1 MKNKK
6 KQKRFLKKQK
16 NNQNILNKMT
26 KISASDVGKL
36 RRQTGSGMMD
46 CKKALIEAGGDFE
59 QAVDILRKK
68 GQKVAAKRADRQATE
83 GVVIAKNN
91 TDNSKAIL
99 ISLNCETDFVAKNE
113 DFIKIAHSILDKA
126 VSENLVSSEDL
137 NSMLLD
143 EGMTVAEKV
152 LEQTGVIGEKIEIS
166 AQVIEDTQVSS
177 YVHAGNRLATIVGFN
192 QTLDHQVARDIAMQV
207 AAMSPIAVDKDNVD
221 QETVNRELEIAKDLA
236 RQEGKPEQM
245 LDKIAQGRLNKFFK
259 ENTLLNQAFIKDGKK
274 SVAQYLQEHAKD
286 LSVTCFKRVGLSS

>member
-1 MKNKK
+1 
-6 KQKRFLKKQK
+6 
-16 NNQNILNKMT
+16 MT

-46 CKKALIEAGGDFE
+46 CKKALIEANGDFE

-91 TDNSKAIL
+91 TDNNKAIL

-137 NSMLLD
+137 SSMVLD

-166 AQVIEDTQVSS
+166 AQVVEDTQVSS

>member
-1 MKNKK
+1 
-6 KQKRFLKKQK
+6 
-16 NNQNILNKMT
+16 MT

-46 CKKALIEAGGDFE
+46 CKKALIEASGDFE

-91 TDNSKAIL
+91 TDNNKAIL

-126 VSENLVSSEDL
+126 VSENLASSEDL
-137 NSMLLD
+137 SSMLLD

-166 AQVIEDTQVSS
+166 AQVVEDTQVSS
-177 YVHAGNRLATIVGFN
+177 YVHAGNRLATLVGFN
-192 QTLDHQVARDIAMQV
+192 QTLDQQIARDIAMQV

>member
-1 MKNKK
+1 
-6 KQKRFLKKQK
+6 
-16 NNQNILNKMT
+16 MT

-46 CKKALIEAGGDFE
+46 CKKALIEANGDFE

-91 TDNSKAIL
+91 TDNNKAIL

-113 DFIKIAHSILDKA
+113 DFIKIAYSILDKA
-126 VSENLVSSEDL
+126 VSENLASSEDL
-137 NSMLLD
+137 SSMLLD

-166 AQVIEDTQVSS
+166 AQVVEDTQVSS

>member
-1 MKNKK
+1 
-6 KQKRFLKKQK
+6 
-16 NNQNILNKMT
+16 MT

-46 CKKALIEAGGDFE
+46 CKKALIEANGDFE

-91 TDNSKAIL
+91 NDNNKAIL

-113 DFIKIAHSILDKA
+113 DFIKIAYSILDKA
-126 VSENLVSSEDL
+126 VSENLASSENL
-137 NSMLLD
+137 SSMLLD

-166 AQVIEDTQVSS
+166 AQVVEDTQVSS

-207 AAMSPIAVDKDNVD
+207 AAMSPIAVDKNNVD

-259 ENTLLNQAFIKDGKK
+259 ENTLLSQSFVKD
-274 SVAQYLQEHAKD
+274 SS
-286 LSVTCFKRVGLSS
+286 LSVEKYISSYSSDLKVESFLRISIG

>member
-1 MKNKK
+1 
-6 KQKRFLKKQK
+6 
-16 NNQNILNKMT
+16 MT

-46 CKKALIEAGGDFE
+46 CNKALIEANGDFE

-91 TDNSKAIL
+91 TDNNKAIL

-113 DFIKIAHSILDKA
+113 DFIKIAYSILDKA
-126 VSENLVSSEDL
+126 VSENLASSEDL
-137 NSMLLD
+137 SSMLLD

-166 AQVIEDTQVSS
+166 AQVVEDTQVSS

>member
-1 MKNKK
+1 
-6 KQKRFLKKQK
+6 
-16 NNQNILNKMT
+16 MT

-46 CKKALIEAGGDFE
+46 CKKALIEASGDFE

-91 TDNSKAIL
+91 TDNNKAIL

-126 VSENLVSSEDL
+126 VSENLASSEDL
-137 NSMLLD
+137 SSMVLD

-166 AQVIEDTQVSS
+166 AQVVEDTQVSS

-236 RQEGKPEQM
+236 RQEGKPEQI

>member
-1 MKNKK
+1 
-6 KQKRFLKKQK
+6 
-16 NNQNILNKMT
+16 MT

-46 CKKALIEAGGDFE
+46 CKKALIEANGDFE

-91 TDNSKAIL
+91 TDNNKAIL

-113 DFIKIAHSILDKA
+113 DFIKIAYSILDKA
-126 VSENLVSSEDL
+126 VSENLASSEDL
-137 NSMLLD
+137 SSMLLD

-166 AQVIEDTQVSS
+166 AQVVEDTQVSS

-207 AAMSPIAVDKDNVD
+207 AAMSPIAVDKNNVD